1 MSVQQ
6 DDLPEA
12 FTCTISKAYSIAH
25 TSGTSEMKCLSSLG
39 GSGGGIDGS
48 GGGTG
53 TVSSG
58 GMGGTSG
65 VGGTGMG
72 RLASVGVFN
81 CFYGN
86 QYYNVDADFY
96 IDAESDLRTLLR
108 GIAKLSISVNV
119 SEEPAELSGQGK

>member
-1 MSVQQ
+1 MKFPSS
-6 DDLPEA
+6 PENDMLVD
-12 FTCTISKAYSIAH
+12 
-25 TSGTSEMKCLSSLG
+25 MKGLSPLG

-48 GGGTG
+48 GGGAG

-58 GMGGTSG
+58 GVGGTSG
-65 VGGTGMG
+65 GGTGMG

-86 QYYNVDADFY
+86 QYNVDADFY

-119 SEEPAELSGQGK
+119 SEEPAELSAQQGK